1 MTILFLEEFSEES
14 IQDVVDLIRKGGV
27 VIAGSIDPKA
37 VVSAI
42 EALLSHHEGESSGF
56 EIEKLSEGGPFLIH
70 RGGVKLSKRGRGV
83 LISGVGPC

>member
-1 MTILFLEEFSEES
+1 ASLSRILKILPHDGREE
-14 IQDVVDLIRKGGV
+14 
-27 VIAGSIDPKA
+27 P
-37 VVSAI
+37 
-42 EALLSHHEGESSGF
+42 LSHHEGESSGF